1 MGLSCL
7 HGITKEKF
15 SKVEESFFLPLFRK
29 GNGRLNAYS
38 IQETLQ
44 PGHKG
49 WIIRS
54 LDITTRNETSFESRF
69 KARIK
74 ALP

>member
-1 MGLSCL
+1 MILLQKIDFRS
-7 HGITKEKF
+7 GIAPA
-15 SKVEESFFLPLFRK
+15 PLAK
-29 GNGRLNAYS
+29 TSDRLNAYS

-44 PGHKG
+44 AGHKG

-69 KARIK
+69 KARRVA

>member
-1 MGLSCL
+1 
-7 HGITKEKF
+7 
-15 SKVEESFFLPLFRK
+15 
-29 GNGRLNAYS
+29 LNAYS

-69 KARIK
+69 KATDQSSSLRLAHPVFPIDRDFSDGGEGGERS
-74 ALP
+74 